1 MMKKKQ
7 FDFRKMSFYQIWV
20 RSFCDGNGDGIG
32 DLYGVYDKLDYIKS
46 LGVDGIWFSPI
57 FPSPNADFGYDI
69 SDYKNIHPDYGTLE
83 QFQKVLDRAHE
94 LGLKVLLDLVINHT
108 SDEHPWF
115 IESCKGKDN
124 PYSDYYIWRDPLG
137 VKIEKNL
144 EEASE
149 ILTEK
154 RDELE
159 DISGFP
165 VDQRKREKRKEKRD
179 SNRKRIENK
188 AEQYRPPNNWFSQF
202 EGLAWEYN
210 EQRGQYYLHIFAR
223 KQPDLNMDNPRVRE
237 EVKSIMR
244 FWLDLGVDGFREDVI
259 NFISKDPR
267 LPDGLPF
274 VPVINGLPFYKDGP
288 NLHRYLQ
295 EFRETALEYGA
306 VQIGEAPFT
315 GVKKA
320 LTYIA
325 GKDRVLDMLIQFD
338 TMMAD
343 CFMTEYIYHGFRLRK
358 LKRAFSRWEYGLQGK
373 RAGRKGTACM
383 AWNALYLENHDHP
396 RVVSRYGNLHFWR
409 ASATMLAASYI
420 FQRGTPF
427 LYQGQELG
435 MTNIALDSID
445 QYLDV
450 ASKNAYHTF
459 HLREPVEKRL
469 RRIQI
474 STRDSARTPVQWSHG
489 PGAGFTVGTPWFAV
503 NPNYVKIN
511 AQDQEKKA
519 YSVLNFYR
527 RCLALRKTEE
537 TLLWGTYREYRHRHP
552 KLFMYERRYKG
563 EVILVVCSFADKPLS
578 WKLPRSL
585 SRKDA
590 AGKEAELLLSN
601 YPPAGPGG
609 RKEDSSSKN
618 RDSCSKR
625 RNSPINETGK
635 KHFVKMAEICCPLRP
650 YEAQVWRL
658 PGN

>member
-1 MMKKKQ
+1 MKKKQ
-7 FDFRKMSFYQIWV
+7 FDFRKMSFYQIWI

-32 DLYGVYDKLDYIKS
+32 DLYGVYEKLDYIKS

-57 FPSPNADFGYDI
+57 FPSPNADYGYDI

-83 QFQKVLDRAHE
+83 QFRKVLDRAHE

-137 VKIEKNL
+137 AEK
-144 EEASE
+144 
-149 ILTEK
+149 K
-154 RDELE
+154 RT
-159 DISGFP
+159 
-165 VDQRKREKRKEKRD
+165 
-179 SNRKRIENK
+179 
-188 AEQYRPPNNWFSQF
+188 PPNNWFSQF

-223 KQPDLNMDNPRVRE
+223 KQPDLNMDNPKVRE

-274 VPVINGLPFYKDGP
+274 LPVINGLPFYKDGP

-295 EFRETALEYGA
+295 EFREVALEYGA

-320 LTYIA
+320 LSYIA
-325 GKDRVLDMLIQFD
+325 GKERVLDMLIQFD

-343 CFMTEYIYHGFRLRK
+343 CFMTEYVYHGFRLGK
-358 LKRAFSRWEYGLQGK
+358 LKRAYSRWEYGLQGK
-373 RAGRKGTACM
+373 RDRQKGTACM

-450 ASKNAYHTF
+450 ASKNAYYTF
-459 HLREPVEKRL
+459 HLREPIEKRL

-474 STRDSARTPVQWSHG
+474 STRDSARTPVQWSG
-489 PGAGFTVGTPWFAV
+489 DPGAGFTSGTPWFTI

-511 AQDQEKKA
+511 AHDQEKKPC
-519 YSVLNFYR
+519 SVLNFYR
-527 RCLALRKTEE
+527 SCLALRKSEE
-537 TLLWGTYREYRHRHP
+537 TLLWGTYREYFRRHP

-563 EVILVVCSFADKPLS
+563 EVILVVCSFSDKPLS

-585 SRKDA
+585 SRKGA
-590 AGKEAELLLSN
+590 AGKRAELLLAN
-601 YPPAGPGG
+601 YPRAGT
-609 RKEDSSSKN
+609 
-618 RDSCSKR
+618 RD
-625 RNSPINETGK
+625 GK
-635 KHFVKMAEICCPLRP
+635 KDSAWKEIRKRHFVRVSEICRPLRP
-650 YEAQVWRL
+650 YEAQVWKIAE
-658 PGN
+658 

>member
-1 MMKKKQ
+1 MKKKQ
-7 FDFRKMSFYQIWV
+7 FDFRKMSFYQIWI

-32 DLYGVYDKLDYIKS
+32 DLYGVYEKLDYIKS

-57 FPSPNADFGYDI
+57 FPSPNADYGYDI

-83 QFQKVLDRAHE
+83 QFRKVLDRAHE

-137 VKIEKNL
+137 AEK
-144 EEASE
+144 
-149 ILTEK
+149 K
-154 RDELE
+154 RT
-159 DISGFP
+159 
-165 VDQRKREKRKEKRD
+165 
-179 SNRKRIENK
+179 
-188 AEQYRPPNNWFSQF
+188 PPNNWFSQF

-223 KQPDLNMDNPRVRE
+223 KQPDLNMDNPKVRE

-274 VPVINGLPFYKDGP
+274 LPVINGLPFYKDGP
-288 NLHRYLQ
+288 NLHKYLQ
-295 EFRETALEYGA
+295 EFREVALEYGA

-320 LTYIA
+320 LSYIA

-343 CFMTEYIYHGFRLRK
+343 CFMTEYVYHGFRLGK

-373 RAGRKGTACM
+373 RDRQKGTACM

-450 ASKNAYHTF
+450 ASKNAYYTF
-459 HLREPVEKRL
+459 HLREPIEKRL

-474 STRDSARTPVQWSHG
+474 STRDSARTPVQWSG
-489 PGAGFTVGTPWFAV
+489 DAGAGFTSGTPWFTI

-511 AQDQEKKA
+511 AQDQEKKP
-519 YSVLNFYR
+519 YSILNFYR
-527 RCLALRKTEE
+527 RCLALRKSEE
-537 TLLWGTYREYRHRHP
+537 ILLWGTYREHFRRHP
-552 KLFMYERRYKG
+552 QLFMYERRYKG
-563 EVILVVCSFADKPLS
+563 EVILVVCSFSDKPLS

-585 SRKDA
+585 SRKGA
-590 AGKEAELLLSN
+590 AGKRAELLLTN
-601 YPPAGPGG
+601 YPGPG
-609 RKEDSSSKN
+609 S
-618 RDSCSKR
+618 RDGKRNPGMNKR
-625 RNSPINETGK
+625 RK
-635 KHFVKMAEICCPLRP
+635 KDYVKTAELCSPLRP
-650 YEAQVWRL
+650 YEVQVWKIAE
-658 PGN
+658 